1 MGVGVGSL
9 WEAEVGQRGVR
20 ASVPA
25 GHPWRRP
32 LRAVVVAGSRQ
43 ASATHTT
50 PTVRAAPLSLLT
62 VRFPLRSPLLLLP
75 FSAIFPP
82 PPPRRSAGLL
92 LGMTYVHEAARHP
105 LLAAYLSRL
114 MNAVIPRSLTT
125 SLSILSAHAPTF
137 CLPGYTASLAS
148 RFADA
153 GVGDVL
159 ARVAQD
165 GSSKYPAQLL
175 PIVRSLPA
183 AAALPAA
190 ADSPAQSTLLS
201 PPCADVQ
208 ALAFSVATWATSL
221 GHRSLP
227 VADGRREEL
236 RAALR
241 VGAGEAADAGIWR
254 LLGARGL
261 FGADGRRGAPL
272 ADAAAAQYMAIQR
285 EGVAAA
291 LAAVLAAE

>member
-1 MGVGVGSL
+1 
-9 WEAEVGQRGVR
+9 
-20 ASVPA
+20 
-25 GHPWRRP
+25 
-32 LRAVVVAGSRQ
+32 
-43 ASATHTT
+43 
-50 PTVRAAPLSLLT
+50 
-62 VRFPLRSPLLLLP
+62 
-75 FSAIFPP
+75 
-82 PPPRRSAGLL
+82 
-92 LGMTYVHEAARHP
+92 MTYVHEAARHP